1 MGLKCRRQY
10 VTVVTGCAVLLTGC
24 GGGQYLLPPRLGGN
38 PAARGYQQAVEQRYL
53 TLQANLRRAI
63 ASEEVAIAHDPRW
76 APAYARLANLFL
88 AAGQP
93 SAALKVAG
101 QAAHMAPLNAQYQ
114 TNLGKLAAHV
124 GDGTMAL
131 AAYRR
136 ALAINPAD
144 WMALDG
150 LAALDVNTHKYALA
164 QNWLAQAMTAG
175 GPQALT
181 WEVSGELQQAEG
193 DSTLATRFYRQAMV
207 ADPSWWKP
215 HYDLAVLA
223 YRKGKVVAA
232 ENQLRSA
239 LNRDP
244 ASSQAW
250 LLLEKL
256 PGWLSTWAHHSVMRY
271 PHADPPTPQTVSGG
285 FLFPGR

>member
-1 MGLKCRRQY
+1 MGLKRRRQY
-10 VTVVTGCAVLLTGC
+10 VALVTGCIVLLTGC

-38 PAARGYQQAVEQRYL
+38 STAREYQQAVEQRYL

-63 ASEEVAIAHDPRW
+63 ASEEMAIAHDPRW

-88 AAGQP
+88 AEGQP
-93 SAALKVAG
+93 AAALKVAG
-101 QAAHMAPLNAQYQ
+101 QAARIAPLNAQYQ

-124 GDGTMAL
+124 GDDRMAL
-131 AAYRR
+131 TAYRR
-136 ALAINPAD
+136 ALTINPAD

-150 LAALDVNTHKYALA
+150 LAAFDVGTHKYTLA
-164 QNWLAQAMTAG
+164 QSCLERAMTAG

-181 WEVSGELQQAEG
+181 WEISGELQQAEG
-193 DSTLATRFYRQAMV
+193 NWALAARFYRQAMV

-215 HYDLAVLA
+215 HYDLAVMA
-223 YRKGKVVAA
+223 YRRGKLVAA
-232 ENQLRSA
+232 GNQLRSA

-250 LLLEKL
+250 FLLEKL
-256 PGWLSTWAHHSVMRY
+256 PGWRSVWAHQPVTRY
-271 PHADPPTPQTVSGG
+271 RHADPPAP
-285 FLFPGR
+285 